1 MSEPLRI
8 EILSFDG
15 CPNRDVA
22 LQRLH
27 AAIDAE
33 HVTAEVTEV
42 RVKDPAAAKSL
53 RFLGS
58 PTVRV
63 NGVDVEPSARS
74 SDRFGFMCRTYLTE
88 RGAEGA
94 PSIEII
100 RAALRS

>member
-1 MSEPLRI
+1 MPVRI
-8 EILSFDG
+8 EVLSFDG
-15 CPNRDVA
+15 CPNRDIA
-22 LQRLH
+22 LQRLR

-33 HVTAEVTEV
+33 EVTAEVTEV
-42 RVKDPAAAKSL
+42 QVKDPAAAESL

-63 NGVDVEPSARS
+63 NGVDVEHRARS
-74 SDRFGFMCRTYLTE
+74 SARFGFMCRTYLTE
-88 RGAEGA
+88 HGPEGA

>member
-1 MSEPLRI
+1 MPVRI
-8 EILSFDG
+8 EVLSFDG

-33 HVTAEVTEV
+33 HVIAEVTEV
-42 RVKDPAAAKSL
+42 TVKDPAAAESL
-53 RFLGS
+53 QFLGS

-63 NGVDVEPSARS
+63 NGVDVEPAARS

-88 RGAEGA
+88 HGPQGA
-94 PSIEII
+94 PSIETM
-100 RAALRS
+100 RAALRA